1 MIVIKDEQ
9 YDALLCLAN
18 DCVNEAR
25 KIGGVGR
32 EMVSSLRMWVD
43 TFTSLSS
50 AHKSL
55 VINEEQGKSN
65 DQTKNALY
73 EEHKAKVIKHM
84 DKYHVTQAEIAK
96 ELGKHYSTISRKLN
110 CLTETEVE
118 TLIATIKKLGKNKV
132 KEVNREKDQVTHS
145 GGIVRGNL
153 LRELMKS
160 LNVSVEEIESKSN
173 IPPNTVRGIL
183 SRCSEENYQ
192 RMTNIIQAVAI
203 DKKYDN
209 NTEKQKFDKDI
220 PHEPNCFITLLLN
233 DKSEYTVTMES
244 VKEYKELYPSVD
256 VEQALRSMKGWCISN
271 PAKRKTRSG
280 ICRFINSWLAREQNG
295 YHK

>member
-25 KIGGVGR
+25 KIGSVGR

-43 TFTSLSS
+43 TFTSLSL

-55 VINEEQGKSN
+55 IITDAQDKSN
-65 DQTKNALY
+65 DQTKNAEY
-73 EEHKAKVIKHM
+73 EDRKARVIKYTE
-84 DKYHVTQAEIAK
+84 KYHVTQAEIAK
-96 ELGKHYSTISRKLN
+96 VLGKHYSTISRKLN
-110 CLTETEVE
+110 CLTEAETE

-132 KEVNREKDQVTHS
+132 KETNKEKDQVAHS
-145 GGIVRGNL
+145 RGIVRGSL
-153 LRELMKS
+153 LRELVKS
-160 LNVSVEEIESKSN
+160 LNVTVEEVATKAN
-173 IPPNTVRGIL
+173 MTPNTIRGIL

-203 DKKYDN
+203 DKKYEN
-209 NTEKQKFDKDI
+209 NTDKQKLDKPI
-220 PHEPNCFITLLLN
+220 QNEPDCFITLLLN
-233 DKSEYTVTMES
+233 DKSEYAVTIES

-256 VEQALRSMKGWCISN
+256 VEQALRTMKGWCISN